1 MKGLYHLDFF
11 FFFLISSV
19 NSCWLIFYLGP
30 HIEHFSYLL
39 RNDDKRKALLVSWQ
53 GNLSDVCSE
62 NLSLE
67 SNVDSASQSVLC
79 GSGDK
84 ESPAMQGT

>member
-1 MKGLYHLDFF
+1 MFAPK
-11 FFFLISSV
+11 
-19 NSCWLIFYLGP
+19 
-30 HIEHFSYLL
+30 
-39 RNDDKRKALLVSWQ
+39 
-53 GNLSDVCSE
+53 